1 MDTGPT
7 TYDTALAEGLFSTA
21 TLPPLLATE
30 IDRYEQ
36 AILGLLAVRQVLGWP
51 LFSDL
56 SFTAEQRAY
65 CLEGIGDMVH
75 TVRALHSAQTTPQPG
90 HARHNSPDSSD
101 SPCLGVY
108 RGANDGLSVL
118 RDFPRLS
125 TDSIHR
131 CG

>member
-36 AILGLLAVRQVLGWP
+36 AILGLLAVRQVLGWT
-51 LFSDL
+51 LFSNL
-56 SFTAEQRAY
+56 SFAAEQRAY

-75 TVRALHSAQTTPQPG
+75 TVRALHAAQTTPHRD
-90 HARHNSPDSSD
+90 HAPTGAPTVAIAPVWEYTGLHATGY
-101 SPCLGVY
+101 PC
-108 RGANDGLSVL
+108 
-118 RDFPRLS
+118 
-125 TDSIHR
+125 
-131 CG
+131 